1 MTSNL
6 KVSCTV
12 LVVYYRDLA
21 QEFKVGWNEYWPFLD
36 TFANLASQ
44 DGLQKLEDYLKK
56 RFLEAWQQQD
66 NCDVSNTGFERY
78 DDIKHGCATASPE
91 SSESQA
97 RGNEVVSPVSDLCL
111 AFKACSL
118 SDVSPGKPLV
128 QSESRNARNVYNY
141 QGRDANAGVEDEA
154 LLDVLLNPGLSP
166 FLYVDK
172 SCHVFA
178 KRIFNGLAVVAHN
191 AQTGDVPHDVLR
203 PEIRHLQGLV
213 SSFKDDARF
222 VSVDFDLVHSRIA
235 EIVALKLIELTG
247 DELDFIVLGLKS
259 ASSPSCCCYSD
270 EEDDVVVNYRNTHTY
285 ADHRRK
291 RDGERNQIRC
301 IAEHILGALDKR
313 ESDKQRSKD
322 SSAVKVIHAQKEE
335 ECIRIWSEAI
345 KCSCFR
351 QNQNFVRNARK
362 TSSYKRRH
370 NVRYLS
376 SKNKADAA
384 SSLDGITRRLAFE
397 GEDGEFVKPMYLH
410 RVKGYVHMVCRSVEC
425 YPVCFIYLF
434 VEIKVD
440 YSLEWFGDIVVSVYQ
455 ILCIL
460 PPANG
465 RVTVRHQVLLL
476 CTVAKVGLQI
486 YL

>member
-1 MTSNL
+1 MFYPFRLKGINNQFL

-21 QEFKVGWNEYWPFLD
+21 QEFKVGWNEYWPFID
-36 TFANLASQ
+36 TFTNLGSQ
-44 DGLQKLEDYLKK
+44 DGLQKLEDYLKR
-56 RFLEAWQQQD
+56 RFLEAWQQQND
-66 NCDVSNTGFERY
+66 CDISNTGFERC
-78 DDIKHGCATASPE
+78 DDIKQGCATASPE
-91 SSESQA
+91 SSESHS

-118 SDVSPGKPLV
+118 SDVSPGKPLM

-141 QGRDANAGVEDEA
+141 QGRDANAGAEDEA

-178 KRIFNGLAVVAHN
+178 KRIFDGLFVVTHN
-191 AQTGDVPHDVLR
+191 VQMGDALLDVLR

-235 EIVALKLIELTG
+235 EIVAVKLVELTG
-247 DELDFIVLGLKS
+247 DELDFVVIGLKS
-259 ASSPSCCCYSD
+259 ALSPSCFCYSD
-270 EEDDVVVNYRNTHTY
+270 EEDDLIVNYRNSHTY
-285 ADHRRK
+285 AERQRK
-291 RDGERNQIRC
+291 REGERNQIRC

-313 ESDKQRSKD
+313 KSDKQRNED
-322 SSAVKVIHAQKEE
+322 SRVAKVIHAQNEE

-376 SKNKADAA
+376 SKNKANAA

-397 GEDGEFVKPMYLH
+397 GDDGEFVKPIYLH
-410 RVKGYVHMVCRSVEC
+410 
-425 YPVCFIYLF
+425 
-434 VEIKVD
+434 
-440 YSLEWFGDIVVSVYQ
+440 
-455 ILCIL
+455 
-460 PPANG
+460 
-465 RVTVRHQVLLL
+465 TV
-476 CTVAKVGLQI
+476 
-486 YL
+486 

>member
-1 MTSNL
+1 M
-6 KVSCTV
+6 

-36 TFANLASQ
+36 MFTNLASQ

-56 RFLEAWQQQD
+56 RFLEAWQLQND
-66 NCDVSNTGFERY
+66 CDGSNTGFERC
-78 DDIKHGCATASPE
+78 DNIKQGCATASPE
-91 SSESQA
+91 SSESQS

-118 SDVSPGKPLV
+118 SDISLGKPLV

-178 KRIFNGLAVVAHN
+178 KRIFDGLAVVAHS
-191 AQTGDVPHDVLR
+191 AQIGDVLLDVLR

-235 EIVALKLIELTG
+235 EIVSVKLVELTG
-247 DELDFIVLGLKS
+247 DEVDFIVLCLKS
-259 ASSPSCCCYSD
+259 ALSQSCCYSD
-270 EEDDVVVNYRNTHTY
+270 EEDDLIVSYRNTHTY
-285 ADHRRK
+285 ADRQRK
-291 RDGERNQIRC
+291 REVERNQIRC

-313 ESDKQRSKD
+313 ESDKQRNKD
-322 SSAVKVIHAQKEE
+322 SSAAKVIHAQKEE

-351 QNQNFVRNARK
+351 QNQNFVRNTRK

-370 NVRYLS
+370 NMRYMP
-376 SKNKADAA
+376 SKNNTNAV

-397 GEDGEFVKPMYLH
+397 GEDGEFVKP
-410 RVKGYVHMVCRSVEC
+410 
-425 YPVCFIYLF
+425 IYL
-434 VEIKVD
+434 
-440 YSLEWFGDIVVSVYQ
+440 
-455 ILCIL
+455 
-460 PPANG
+460 
-465 RVTVRHQVLLL
+465 RTVWKGM
-476 CTVAKVGLQI
+476 CT
-486 YL
+486 

>member
-1 MTSNL
+1 M
-6 KVSCTV
+6 

-36 TFANLASQ
+36 TFTNLASQ

-56 RFLEAWQQQD
+56 RFLEAWQQQND
-66 NCDVSNTGFERY
+66 CDGSNTGFERY
-78 DDIKHGCATASPE
+78 DNIKQGCATDSPE
-91 SSESQA
+91 SSESQS

-118 SDVSPGKPLV
+118 SDISPGKPLV
-128 QSESRNARNVYNY
+128 QCESRNARNVYNY

-178 KRIFNGLAVVAHN
+178 KRIFDGLAVVAHS
-191 AQTGDVPHDVLR
+191 AQIGDVLLDVLR

-235 EIVALKLIELTG
+235 EIVSVKLVELTG
-247 DELDFIVLGLKS
+247 DEVDFIVLGLKS
-259 ASSPSCCCYSD
+259 AFSPSCCYSD
-270 EEDDVVVNYRNTHTY
+270 EEDDVIVSYRNTHTY
-285 ADHRRK
+285 ADRQRK
-291 RDGERNQIRC
+291 REVERNQIRC
-301 IAEHILGALDKR
+301 IAEHILAALDKR
-313 ESDKQRSKD
+313 ESDKQRNKD
-322 SSAVKVIHAQKEE
+322 SIAVKVIHAQKEE
-335 ECIRIWSEAI
+335 QCIRIWSEAI

-370 NVRYLS
+370 NARYMPS
-376 SKNKADAA
+376 ENKANAV

-397 GEDGEFVKPMYLH
+397 GEDGEFVKPIYLH
-410 RVKGYVHMVCRSVEC
+410 TVWKGMCTWYV
-425 YPVCFIYLF
+425 
-434 VEIKVD
+434 
-440 YSLEWFGDIVVSVYQ
+440 GQ
-455 ILCIL
+455 
-460 PPANG
+460 
-465 RVTVRHQVLLL
+465 
-476 CTVAKVGLQI
+476 
-486 YL
+486 

>member
-1 MTSNL
+1 
-6 KVSCTV
+6 
-12 LVVYYRDLA
+12 VVYYRDLA

-36 TFANLASQ
+36 TFTNLASG

-56 RFLEAWQQQD
+56 RFLEAWQQQN

-78 DDIKHGCATASPE
+78 DNIKHGCATAAPE
-91 SSESQA
+91 SSESQS

-128 QSESRNARNVYNY
+128 QSESRCARNVYSY
-141 QGRDANAGVEDEA
+141 QGRDADAGVEDEA
-154 LLDVLLNPGLSP
+154 LLDALLNPGLSP

-178 KRIFNGLAVVAHN
+178 KRIFDGLVLVAHN
-191 AQTGDVPHDVLR
+191 AQIGDAPLDVLR

-235 EIVALKLIELTG
+235 EIVAVKLVELTG

-259 ASSPSCCCYSD
+259 ALSPSFCYSD

-285 ADHRRK
+285 ADRQRK

-313 ESDKQRSKD
+313 DSDEQRNKD
-322 SSAVKVIHAQKEE
+322 SSAAKVILAQKEE

-345 KCSCFR
+345 KCPCFR
-351 QNQNFVRNARK
+351 QSQNFMRNARK
-362 TSSYKRRH
+362 TSSYKRRQ
-370 NVRYLS
+370 NARFMS
-376 SKNKADAA
+376 SKNRANAA
-384 SSLDGITRRLAFE
+384 SSLDGITRRLAFD
-397 GEDGEFVKPMYLH
+397 GEDGESVKPMYL
-410 RVKGYVHMVCRSVEC
+410 R
-425 YPVCFIYLF
+425 
-434 VEIKVD
+434 
-440 YSLEWFGDIVVSVYQ
+440 
-455 ILCIL
+455 
-460 PPANG
+460 
-465 RVTVRHQVLLL
+465 TV
-476 CTVAKVGLQI
+476 
-486 YL
+486 